1 MNPKTGFLIIIL
13 ILSLGCSSTEKQEV
27 NVMDAISISSAAF
40 QNSGNIP
47 ARYSCDGENVS
58 PELSWSQP
66 PAGTVSFALIS
77 DDPDAPGG
85 TFVHWT
91 IFNIP
96 ADKRELEEGV
106 PRSEVISDG
115 SIQGMTDF
123 RRVGYGGPC
132 PPPGRPH
139 RYFFK
144 LYALD
149 SKLNLSASATK
160 EDVEDA
166 MEGHILAKGELMGL
180 YGR

>member
-1 MNPKTGFLIIIL
+1 MNPKTGFVILIL

-27 NVMDAISISSAAF
+27 NAMDAISISSGAF
-40 QNSGNIP
+40 ENGGIIP
-47 ARYSCDGENVS
+47 ARYTCDGENVS

-96 ADKRELEEGV
+96 ADKRELEEGM

-115 SIQGMTDF
+115 SIQGITSYNKA
-123 RRVGYGGPC
+123 GYRGPC
-132 PPPGRPH
+132 PPSGKPH
-139 RYFFK
+139 RYSFK
-144 LYALD
+144 IYVLD
-149 SKLNLSASATK
+149 TTLDLTGSATK
-160 EDVEDA
+160 REVEAA
-166 MEGHILAKGELMGL
+166 MEGHILAKGELLGM